1 MNPNSIFFL
10 KNITSWSKK
19 ILVTNMKNS
28 YKSMIDPYQK
38 AGKFLKLKN
47 MYQNSG
53 EKLYSESLPQG

>member
-1 MNPNSIFFL
+1 
-10 KNITSWSKK
+10 
-19 ILVTNMKNS
+19 MKNS